1 MSTKVLCLLA
11 SVLFPLSAFA
21 LSTDREQPIE
31 IHADTF
37 NGDEDKQTAVYSGN
51 VIVTQGSMNLL
62 GARLELRLSAR
73 GYRQGTVTGNLA
85 RFRQQ
90 RDPKTPGVDEWV
102 HAQAERIIYD
112 EEVDTITLDG
122 KARLARS
129 ENGVEKD
136 ITEGERIVYDMR
148 NARSRVEGGVV
159 NGQKQRV
166 STIIAPRNN
175 NAKETKSREGADL
188 SNATSLSPA
197 KKD

>member
-37 NGDEDKQTAVYSGN
+37 NGDEVKQTAVYSGN

-129 ENGVEKD
+129 ENGGEKD
-136 ITEGERIVYDMR
+136 TPEGERIVYDMR

>member
-1 MSTKVLCLLA
+1 M
-11 SVLFPLSAFA
+11 
-21 LSTDREQPIE
+21 
-31 IHADTF
+31 
-37 NGDEDKQTAVYSGN
+37 
-51 VIVTQGSMNLL
+51 
-62 GARLELRLSAR
+62 
-73 GYRQGTVTGNLA
+73 
-85 RFRQQ
+85 
-90 RDPKTPGVDEWV
+90 
-102 HAQAERIIYD
+102 
-112 EEVDTITLDG
+112 
-122 KARLARS
+122 
-129 ENGVEKD
+129 EKD

>member
-21 LSTDREQPIE
+21 LATDREQPIE

-37 NGDEDKQTAVYSGN
+37 NGDEVKQTAVYSGN
-51 VIVTQGSMNLL
+51 VIVTQGSMNLQ

-129 ENGVEKD
+129 ENGVAKD

-175 NAKETKSREGADL
+175 TKATKPREGTDL
-188 SNATSLSPA
+188 SNATSLSTPA

>member
-37 NGDEDKQTAVYSGN
+37 NGDEVKQTAVYSGN

-122 KARLARS
+122 KVRLARS

>member
-1 MSTKVLCLLA
+1 M
-11 SVLFPLSAFA
+11 
-21 LSTDREQPIE
+21 
-31 IHADTF
+31 HA
-37 NGDEDKQTAVYSGN
+37 
-51 VIVTQGSMNLL
+51 
-62 GARLELRLSAR
+62 R
-73 GYRQGTVTGNLA
+73 
-85 RFRQQ
+85 
-90 RDPKTPGVDEWV
+90 
-102 HAQAERIIYD
+102 AEKIIYD

-175 NAKETKSREGADL
+175 NAKETKPREGADL

>member
-37 NGDEDKQTAVYSGN
+37 NGDEVKQTAVYSGN

-112 EEVDTITLDG
+112 EEVDTITFDG